1 MGRESLV
8 KSVLGILAVATVVAG
23 CSDDPT
29 SSEAPQTTRSS
40 TSSSSPAATATS
52 SEDMP
57 LLPRV
62 NSEAGDTTKVGL
74 IGSVQTI
81 SGDGYTIR
89 VQVKDPATIRR
100 VSSST
105 VTVFVPVSIDVV
117 DGKFD
122 LNPTNWVLRTLS
134 GQEVEG
140 TTLSQT
146 PTAIGK
152 ATVTGHVEGL
162 IPFTDYSSPSVLSD
176 EASLSLV
183 QLVPDGSA
191 GEPAG
196 QWNWSQPT
204 PIKGLSAQQ

>member
-1 MGRESLV
+1 MN
-8 KSVLGILAVATVVAG
+8 
-23 CSDDPT
+23 SDASD
-29 SSEAPQTTRSS
+29 
-40 TSSSSPAATATS
+40 
-52 SEDMP
+52 
-57 LLPRV
+57 
-62 NSEAGDTTKVGL
+62 NTKVGP
-74 IGSVQTI
+74 IGSMQTI
-81 SGDGYTIR
+81 SGEGYTIR

-122 LNPTNWVLRTLS
+122 LNPTHWVLRTLS
-134 GQEVEG
+134 GQEVNG

-162 IPFTDYSSPSVLSD
+162 IPFIDYSSPSILSD
-176 EASLSLV
+176 EASLSLI
-183 QLVPDGSA
+183 QLVPAGSA

-196 QWNWSQPT
+196 QWDWPQPT
-204 PIKGLSAQQ
+204 PIKTLPAQQ